1 MQSDDAT
8 SMLMTMAS
16 LQEEHNVQVHAEWQ
30 EQGYDYY
37 RAIWVECA
45 EMLDH
50 FGWKWWKKQESDID
64 QVKLEL
70 VDIWHFALSELIR
83 SDQLNASLGEEL
95 AKVEPIDSTPETFR
109 KAIEALAASSLQ
121 SRSFRMSDFTNAMR
135 TLPMDLKELFA
146 LYVGKNV
153 LNRFRQDHGYKEGS
167 YRKLWAGREDNEH
180 LIEILGSVSVE
191 PEQMFDMLYQQLELR
206 YSQET

>member
-1 MQSDDAT
+1 MQSDDAI

-16 LQEEHNVQVHAEWQ
+16 MQDEHNSQVHPQWK
-30 EQGYDYY
+30 EQGYEYY

-50 FGWKWWKKQESDID
+50 FGWKWWKNQEPDLD

-70 VDIWHFALSELIR
+70 VDIWHFALSELIK
-83 SDQLNASLGEEL
+83 SGQLDESLGAEL
-95 AKVEPIDSTPETFR
+95 ANVESIDSKPEIFR
-109 KAIEALAASSLQ
+109 KAIESLAISSLQ
-121 SRSFRMSDFTNAMR
+121 SRSFKMSDFTYAMQ

-180 LIEILGSVSVE
+180 LIEILESISVE
-191 PEQMFDMLYQQLELR
+191 PEEMFDMLYQQLEQR
-206 YSQET
+206 YSQEA

>member
-16 LQEEHNVQVHAEWQ
+16 LQEEHNVQVHAEWK

-83 SDQLNASLGEEL
+83 SDQLNTSLGEEL

>member
-1 MQSDDAT
+1 MQSDDAI

-16 LQEEHNVQVHAEWQ
+16 MQDEHNSQVHPQWK
-30 EQGYDYY
+30 EQGYEYY

-50 FGWKWWKKQESDID
+50 FGWKWWKNQEPDID

-70 VDIWHFALSELIR
+70 VDIWHFALSELMK
-83 SDQLNASLGEEL
+83 SGQLDESLGAEL
-95 AKVEPIDSTPETFR
+95 ANVEPIDSKPEVFR
-109 KAIEALAASSLQ
+109 KAIESLAISSLQ
-121 SRSFRMSDFTNAMR
+121 SRSFKMSDFTYAMQ

-180 LIEILGSVSVE
+180 LIEILESISVE
-191 PEQMFDMLYQQLELR
+191 PEQMFDMLYQQLEQR

>member
-1 MQSDDAT
+1 MQSDDAI
-8 SMLMTMAS
+8 SMLLTMAS
-16 LQEEHNVQVHAEWQ
+16 MQDEHNSQVHPQWK
-30 EQGYDYY
+30 EQGYEYY

-50 FGWKWWKKQESDID
+50 FGWKWWKNQEPDID

-83 SDQLNASLGEEL
+83 SDQLDESLGAEL
-95 AKVEPIDSTPETFR
+95 ANVEPIDSTPEIFR
-109 KAIEALAASSLQ
+109 KAIESLAISSLQ
-121 SRSFRMSDFTNAMR
+121 SRSFKMSDFTYAMQ
-135 TLPMDLKELFA
+135 TLPMNLKELFA

-180 LIEILGSVSVE
+180 LIEILESISVE
-191 PEQMFDMLYQQLELR
+191 PEEMFDMLYQQLEQR
-206 YSQET
+206 YSQEA